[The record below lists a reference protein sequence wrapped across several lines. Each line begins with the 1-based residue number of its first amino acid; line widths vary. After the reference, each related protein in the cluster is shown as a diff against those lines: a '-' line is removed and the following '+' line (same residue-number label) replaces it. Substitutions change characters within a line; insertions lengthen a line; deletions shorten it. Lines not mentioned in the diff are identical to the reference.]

1 MGLLSFSVSFF
12 FLSKKKKNT
21 GTNCFSTDVCYLEK
35 TIPVAF
41 GMWLMAVG
49 VWLRVLGAVGAS
61 WCGSGP
67 AMGYQWWL
75 GMWNVVWEL
84 TLTVPAQDGMP

>member
-12 FLSKKKKNT
+12 FLSKKKNT

-49 VWLRVLGAVGAS
+49 VWLRVLGAVVHHGVALVQPWVTS
-61 WCGSGP
+61 GGWGCGMWCG
-67 AMGYQWWL
+67 
-75 GMWNVVWEL
+75 N
-84 TLTVPAQDGMP
+84 